1 MGDTISTI
9 VRLAGTTVV
18 HIQGNKLVHAGTTV
32 VKYLV
37 IYYLVLVLSSAYYS
51 TRQQLLAVLCTNQSA
66 TYSLALAFET
76 LA

>member
-32 VKYLV
+32 VKYVV

-51 TRQQLLAVLCTNQSA
+51 TRQQLAVLCTNQSA

>member
-18 HIQGNKLVHAGTTV
+18 HIQGNRLVHAGTTV
-32 VKYLV
+32 VKYVV
-37 IYYLVLVLSSAYYS
+37 IYYLVLSSEHYS
-51 TRQQLLAVLCTNQSA
+51 TRQQLAVLCTNQLA